1 MGKDAMNSLIL
12 TYCSISSSDKKRRS
26 SFPLVILSE
35 AKNLVPCRVRSFA
48 DAQDDTG
55 EPMRLFL
62 SDELMEQS
70 GGINECIAPL
80 RFTWK
85 DVDIVSIRLTLP

>member
-35 AKNLVPCRVRSFA
+35 AKDLALGNK
-48 DAQDDTG
+48 
-55 EPMRLFL
+55 
-62 SDELMEQS
+62 
-70 GGINECIAPL
+70 IL
-80 RFTWK
+80 RFAQNDKVIPRMT
-85 DVDIVSIRLTLP
+85 SGYSPF